1 MIKHIK
7 QYLQSRDLKKA
18 EKRIERQKRIDADN
32 DRIRR
37 GMADGSL
44 WKHSHYPEGHPA
56 HISSIDR

>member
-7 QYLQSRDLKKA
+7 QYLQSRDLRKA

-44 WKHSHYPEGHPA
+44 WKHSRYPEGHPA